1 MTQSTQTLPDGYQP
15 VYIINLAKDK
25 VLAVVLNL
33 AALVVV
39 LLSFWLLG
47 IFTKWIHPDLSKTL
61 ISIKFGLSDI
71 IFLIFLVVLN
81 LVVHEFIHGAF
92 FWFITR
98 SKPVFGLSLSYA
110 FAAAPDWYIPKRL
123 YWIIGLAPLILI
135 GLSGLLIIAIGPSSW
150 MLPALVVT
158 GFNTGG
164 AVGDI
169 WIIYRL
175 LRTSSACLVNDTGH
189 TVSFF
194 QPK

>member
-1 MTQSTQTLPDGYQP
+1 MAQSTQTLPDGYKP
-15 VYIINLAKDK
+15 VYVINLAKDK
-25 VLAVVLNL
+25 FLAIVLNL

-47 IFTKWIHPDLSKTL
+47 IFTKWVHPDLSSSI
-61 ISIKFGLSDI
+61 ISIKFGLPDI
-71 IFLIFLVVLN
+71 IFLLFLVILN
-81 LVVHEFIHGAF
+81 LIVHELIHGVF

-98 SKPVFGLSLSYA
+98 SKPIFGLSLSYA
-110 FAAAPDWYIPKRL
+110 FAAAPGWYIPKRQ
-123 YWIIGLAPLILI
+123 YWLIGLAPLILI
-135 GLSGLLIIAIGPSSW
+135 GLAGLLIIAIGPPSW

-164 AVGDI
+164 AVGDV

-175 LRTSSACLVNDTGH
+175 FRITSTCLVNDTGH

>member
-1 MTQSTQTLPDGYQP
+1 MTQSTQTLPDGYQS
-15 VYIINLAKDK
+15 VYVINLAKNK
-25 VLAVVLNL
+25 LLAVVLNL
-33 AALVVV
+33 AALAVV

-47 IFTKWIHPDLSKTL
+47 IFTKWVHSDLSGTA
-61 ISIKFGLSDI
+61 ISIKFGVPDI
-71 IFLIFLVVLN
+71 IFLLFLVILN
-81 LVVHEFIHGAF
+81 LIVHELIHGVF

-110 FAAAPDWYIPKRL
+110 FAAAPEWYIPKRL

-135 GLSGLLIIAIGPSSW
+135 GLAGLLVIAIGPPAW
-150 MLPALVVT
+150 ILPALVVT

-175 LRTSSACLVNDTGH
+175 LRTSSTCLVNDTGH
-189 TVSFF
+189 TVSFY

>member
-1 MTQSTQTLPDGYQP
+1 MTLSTQTLPDGYQS
-15 VYIINLAKDK
+15 VYVINLAKNK
-25 VLAVVLNL
+25 LLAVVLNL

-47 IFTKWIHPDLSKTL
+47 IFTNWVRPELTKSL
-61 ISIKFGLSDI
+61 ISIKFGLLDI
-71 IFLIFLVVLN
+71 LFLLFLVVLN
-81 LVVHEFIHGAF
+81 LIVHELIHGVF
-92 FWFITR
+92 FRLFTH
-98 SKPVFGLSLSYA
+98 SKPAFGLSLSYA
-110 FAAAPDWYIPKRL
+110 FAAAPDWYIPKRQ

-135 GLSGLLIIAIGPSSW
+135 GIAGLLIIAIGPPSW
-150 MLPALVVT
+150 ILPALVVT

-175 LRTSSACLVNDTGH
+175 LRTSSTSLVNDTGH
-189 TVSFF
+189 TVSFY

>member
-1 MTQSTQTLPDGYQP
+1 MTQSSQTLPDNYQP
-15 VYIINLAKDK
+15 VYVINLAKNK
-25 VLAVVLNL
+25 LLAVVLNL

-39 LLSFWLLG
+39 LLSFWLMW
-47 IFTKWIHPDLSKTL
+47 IYTKWIHPDLSRIL
-61 ISIKFGLSDI
+61 ISVKFGLSEI
-71 IFLIFLVVLN
+71 IFLLLLVVLN
-81 LVVHEFIHGAF
+81 LVVHELIHGVF

-110 FAAAPDWYIPKRL
+110 FAAAPGWYIPKRL

-135 GLSGLLIIAIGPSSW
+135 GLAGLLIIAIGPPAW
-150 MLPALVVT
+150 MLPAFVVT
-158 GFNTGG
+158 GINTGG

-175 LRTSSACLVNDTGH
+175 IRTSSTCLVNDTGH
-189 TVSFF
+189 IVSFF

>member
-1 MTQSTQTLPDGYQP
+1 MTLSTQTLPDGYQS
-15 VYIINLAKDK
+15 VYVINLAKNK
-25 VLAVVLNL
+25 LLAVVLNL

-47 IFTKWIHPDLSKTL
+47 IFTNWVRPELTKSL
-61 ISIKFGLSDI
+61 ISIKFGLID
-71 IFLIFLVVLN
+71 FLLFLVVLN
-81 LVVHEFIHGAF
+81 LIVHELIHGVF
-92 FWFITR
+92 FWLFTH
-98 SKPVFGLSLSYA
+98 SKPAFGLSLSYA
-110 FAAAPDWYIPKRL
+110 FAAAPDWYIPKRQ

-135 GLSGLLIIAIGPSSW
+135 GIAGLLIIAIGPPSW
-150 MLPALVVT
+150 ILPALVVT

-175 LRTSSACLVNDTGH
+175 LRTSSTSLVNDTGH
-189 TVSFF
+189 TVSFY